1 MANIFAE
8 ICGLNAREQAISQL
22 VLQMAFHVDADSSLA
37 KEIGLD
43 GSQLNNLKEKV
54 GQFERDLS
62 NASPT
67 LSSLLAKTT
76 KSTCCS

>member
-1 MANIFAE
+1 MTNIFAE
-8 ICGLNAREQAISQL
+8 IGGLNARDQAIAQL
-22 VLQMAFHVDADSSLA
+22 VLQMAFHVETDNALVKD
-37 KEIGLD
+37 IGLD
-43 GSQLNNLKEKV
+43 SQQLTKLKEKV

-62 NASPT
+62 NSSPT